1 MKFLESSL
9 ILLSANI
16 VLGKFIINFPELPK
30 VSYDLGQYKECF
42 IDMNNPTPNEDF
54 DYDSETHDSFC
65 KIFNSSKC
73 KKFFKDPKKYLKGIS
88 NSKDYE
94 KIKTDI
100 KMKKAYLDFACLV
113 DKKKDGNKKYCPLI
127 RKYLDSSI
135 YNDNYLGV
143 PKWRK
148 ALRENCDS
156 VECSEALYN
165 YYKTYYDGIKKLGG
179 KEVAKEYKY
188 GVDYQK
194 QCIKNAKALEKA
206 KKNKTTDKDEEYEEP
221 TPTESVVETPL
232 SIYYNVT
239 SKYNECVKEIDTIM
253 SLNELK
259 DFCVTINSSNC
270 KKFYKNPKRYISDV
284 SGDDYTIALADIERI
299 KMQFKYACS
308 SYSEN
313 ETYSIEYLE
322 EFEDEE
328 IIGEYLNFTI
338 IDKDDE
344 SFHVFQQSFCPMIER
359 KIDENAGRR
368 IGHHTL
374 KEQPHRNCRYEEC
387 AKGEYEYSV
396 AAYKYYQLIND
407 KEAMEDFLY
416 DIETNQECMDLDYIL
431 RTFIF

>member
-42 IDMNNPTPNEDF
+42 IDMNNPTSNEDF
-54 DYDSETHDSFC
+54 EYDSETHDSFC

-206 KKNKTTDKDEEYEEP
+206 KKKQNY
-221 TPTESVVETPL
+221 
-232 SIYYNVT
+232 
-239 SKYNECVKEIDTIM
+239 
-253 SLNELK
+253 
-259 DFCVTINSSNC
+259 
-270 KKFYKNPKRYISDV
+270 RQ
-284 SGDDYTIALADIERI
+284 R
-299 KMQFKYACS
+299 
-308 SYSEN
+308 
-313 ETYSIEYLE
+313 
-322 EFEDEE
+322 
-328 IIGEYLNFTI
+328 
-338 IDKDDE
+338 
-344 SFHVFQQSFCPMIER
+344 
-359 KIDENAGRR
+359 
-368 IGHHTL
+368 
-374 KEQPHRNCRYEEC
+374 
-387 AKGEYEYSV
+387 
-396 AAYKYYQLIND
+396 
-407 KEAMEDFLY
+407 
-416 DIETNQECMDLDYIL
+416 
-431 RTFIF
+431 